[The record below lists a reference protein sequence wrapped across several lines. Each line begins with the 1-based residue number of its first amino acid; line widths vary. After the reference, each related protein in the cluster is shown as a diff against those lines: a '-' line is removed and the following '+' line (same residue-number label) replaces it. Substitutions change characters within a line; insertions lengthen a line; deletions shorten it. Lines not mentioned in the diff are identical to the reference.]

1 MDRRKFLTCL
11 ASGAAVLGTGL
22 GYSGAA
28 RAAGSGRV
36 LVVVFL
42 RGGWDGLNVAVP
54 YGDDAYHTLRPGIRV
69 PAPAAGDAT
78 AALDLDGFF
87 GFHPSMTA
95 LHRLYQEGRVAVLP
109 AVHYPGASRS
119 HFEGQDILED
129 AALTPSPSGWLARY
143 LAASPAQ
150 GTRRALS
157 LTSGLPRSLSGA
169 SSVAAYSDLAMYLA
183 TSNKERTM
191 LRGLMA
197 QEYARVSVPSNPSAD
212 SLNKA
217 GLLLLN
223 DVEELQAVNALPV
236 DGGAV
241 YPQTTFGRQMRQA
254 AALVKAKPELE
265 LITLNLGGWDT
276 HRGQGGGAATG
287 AMSLLLA
294 QFSDAVGAF
303 FQDIGAHGGRV
314 TLLAGS
320 EFGRTAAE
328 NGSGGTDHGHATAW
342 LAVGGATRGG
352 IHVGSGWPGLAP
364 EQLHEGRYL
373 AHSIDFRDVYGE
385 CLTRVLGLANAGTV
399 ITGHTPQYVGFLA

>member
-1 MDRRKFLTCL
+1 MDRRKFLTYL
-11 ASGAAVLGTGL
+11 ASGAALGTGL

-28 RAAGSGRV
+28 RAAGGGRV

-42 RGGWDGLNVAVP
+42 RGGWDGLNVVVP
-54 YGDDAYHTLRPGIRV
+54 YGDDAYHSLRPGIRI

-87 GFHPSMTA
+87 GFHPAMA
-95 LHRLYQEGRVAVLP
+95 AMHRLYQEGRVAVLP
-109 AVHYPGASRS
+109 AVQYPGATRS

-129 AALTPSPSGWLARY
+129 ATLSPATSGWLARY
-143 LAASPAQ
+143 LALSQAGGA
-150 GTRRALS
+150 RRALS
-157 LTSGLPRSLSGA
+157 LTSGLPRSLAGA
-169 SSVAAYSDLAMYLA
+169 ASVAAYADLAIYLA
-183 TSNKERTM
+183 TTSRERT
-191 LRGLMA
+191 LLQGILA
-197 QEYARVSVPSNPSAD
+197 QEYARASVPANPSSA
-212 SLNKA
+212 SLNTA
-217 GLLLLN
+217 GLQLLS
-223 DVEELQAVNALPV
+223 DISELQAVNALPV
-236 DGGAV
+236 EGGAV
-241 YPQTTFGRQMRQA
+241 YPQGTFGRQMRQA
-254 AALVKAKPELE
+254 AALVKAKPDLE
-265 LITLNLGGWDT
+265 LITLNLDGWDT
-276 HRGQGGGAATG
+276 HRGQGGGAASG

>member
-1 MDRRKFLTCL
+1 MDRRRFLTCL
-11 ASGAAVLGTGL
+11 ASGAALLGTGL
-22 GYSGAA
+22 GYSGAV

-54 YGDDAYHTLRPGIRV
+54 YGDDVYHTLRPGIRI
-69 PAPAAGDAT
+69 PSPAAGDAT
-78 AALDLDGFF
+78 SALDLDGFF
-87 GFHPSMTA
+87 GFHPAMTA
-95 LHRLYQEGRVAVLP
+95 LHRLYLEGRVAVLP

-129 AALTPSPSGWLARY
+129 AALTSVASGWLARY

-150 GTRRALS
+150 GGRRALS

-183 TSNKERTM
+183 TTSKERTM
-191 LRGLMA
+191 LSGLMA
-197 QEYARVSVPSNPSAD
+197 QEYARPPAPANPSAD

-217 GLLLLN
+217 GLLLLQ
-223 DVEELQAVNALPV
+223 DIDDLQAVNALPV
-236 DGGAV
+236 EGGAV

-254 AALVKAKPELE
+254 AGLVKAKPDLE
-265 LITLNLGGWDT
+265 VITLDLGSWDT
-276 HRGQGGGAATG
+276 HRGQGGGAASG
-287 AMSLLLA
+287 AMSRLLA

-328 NGSGGTDHGHATAW
+328 NGSGGTDHGHATTW
-342 LAVGGATRGG
+342 LAVGGAARGG

-399 ITGHTPQYVGFLA
+399 ITGHSPQYVGFLA